1 MSKIQDTDLLLLNQ
15 GGRDYKITAERYKE
29 SINDPTLKIEG
40 LMLVNRSGVDY
51 KKQNDAVLDDS
62 QETDL
67 ILINRGGVDYK
78 TTAAEL
84 REYVNYEPTL
94 PWDDWDGPIY
104 HVKLNHPVE
113 KLQLRM
119 ALKHYKPD
127 GTDEQT
133 TNTIVR
139 GDERVILCYKDFAPF
154 ALNGLVTWDFGELTD
169 ITPNTTLADLFK
181 DQREFNGK
189 LGGNWDTKGM
199 KNMRDVFLNAYAFN
213 QDISG
218 WDMSSVTDVSLMFCN
233 ARAFNQDLSQWCV
246 SGITNEDHRIDWD
259 KGADAWTKPKP
270 VWGTCP

>member
-1 MSKIQDTDLLLLNQ
+1 MAIQDDDMFIVNRAGIDSKVTSSDLDDKLQDTDEL
-15 GGRDYKITAERYKE
+15 
-29 SINDPTLKIEG
+29 
-40 LMLVNRSGVDY
+40 
-51 KKQNDAVLDDS
+51 
-62 QETDL
+62 
-67 ILINRGGVDYK
+67 LINRGGVDYK
-78 TTAAEL
+78 VSGKDF
-84 REYVNYEPTL
+84 REYSSVQDTDILLVNRGGVDHKVTAIELKEYLTL
-94 PWDDWDGPIY
+94 PVVMPWDDWDGPIY

-133 TNTIVR
+133 TDTILR
-139 GDERVILCYKDFAPF
+139 GEERVILCYKDFAPF
-154 ALNGLVTWDFGELTD
+154 SMNGLVTWDFGELTD
-169 ITPNTTLADLFK
+169 ITPNTTLADLFR
-181 DQREFNGK
+181 DQKAFNGK
-189 LGGNWDTKGM
+189 LDGNWDTKDM